1 MTKIRNDIE
10 ELVEASLSLVDNEC
24 GTCIAPGQLVSDMP
38 KEVNVLEFPKA
49 KSIVVSGD
57 IHGEFTQLVFKCCVQ
72 YGMTDTLI
80 IVAGDCGFGFEREG
94 YYEGV
99 YKRCSA
105 RLSKANN
112 WLLFVRGNHDNPA
125 YFNLKPIKHRRWM
138 TLPDYS
144 VVKACGH
151 TMLCVGGATSI
162 DRMVRM
168 TAKRYHLPNPKDP
181 LAPNVYWHNEA
192 PVFNKGILDK
202 IDQMCA
208 IDTVIT
214 HTSPSFC
221 ELSSHFGL
229 LEWAERDDTLL
240 EDVEHER
247 KEMDSLYDYLYVKN
261 HPLRHW
267 FYGHFHQSWHCEID
281 GIIYDMLDCMELRE
295 LR

>member
-1 MTKIRNDIE
+1 M
-10 ELVEASLSLVDNEC
+10 
-24 GTCIAPGQLVSDMP
+24 
-38 KEVNVLEFPKA
+38 
-49 KSIVVSGD
+49 
-57 IHGEFTQLVFKCCVQ
+57 
-72 YGMTDTLI
+72 
-80 IVAGDCGFGFEREG
+80 
-94 YYEGV
+94 
-99 YKRCSA
+99 
-105 RLSKANN
+105 
-112 WLLFVRGNHDNPA
+112 
-125 YFNLKPIKHRRWM
+125 
-138 TLPDYS
+138 
-144 VVKACGH
+144 
-151 TMLCVGGATSI
+151 
-162 DRMVRM
+162 
-168 TAKRYHLPNPKDP
+168 
-181 LAPNVYWHNEA
+181 
-192 PVFNKGILDK
+192 DK

-281 GIIYDMLDCMELRE
+281 GIIYDMIDCMELRE